1 MAFLTGGDEGVPLF
15 TEANPI
21 LHLALDSSGSCASLW
36 VATTA
41 THVNKWPVDP
51 SRLNGFVAEGMGQ
64 GEVSSEEEEGVTYI
78 DDAEPTPLFT
88 KPISSL
94 PGIAS
99 LPACLVQLFSFFP
112 SLLPASPFP
121 LHLSPLS
128 ISPPLPLSPLPLFFC
143 LPPSLPPSLS
153 LPTAGGSSIKEY
165 RVLNNRQQLLT
176 KDSSGE
182 VVLWDVLH
190 VS

>member
-121 LHLSPLS
+121 LHLSPSPSPLLS
-128 ISPPLPLSPLPLFFC
+128 PSPLFLFSFVSLLLSPLLS
-143 LPPSLPPSLS
+143 PSLL
-153 LPTAGGSSIKEY
+153 
-165 RVLNNRQQLLT
+165 Q
-176 KDSSGE
+176 
-182 VVLWDVLH
+182 VVAA
-190 VS
+190 